1 MSVLEATRGR
11 IGAWALGAMVTASG
25 LLACAATPTVVVR
38 FSGGPDD
45 ALVHI
50 DDRYIGLLG
59 RLEKRGIALP
69 VGSHRVTVEQV
80 GYFPHDVLIEV
91 REGQPPPPVVVELEL
106 IPD

>member
-1 MSVLEATRGR
+1 MSRPRDGHTRLWPL
-11 IGAWALGAMVTASG
+11 AFALASLGAALSG
-25 LLACAATPTVVVR
+25 CGATPTVVVH

-50 DDRYIGLLG
+50 DDQYIGLLG

-69 VGSHRVTVEQV
+69 VGTHRVTVEQV

-91 REGQPPPPVVVELEL
+91 VEERPPPPVVVHLAL